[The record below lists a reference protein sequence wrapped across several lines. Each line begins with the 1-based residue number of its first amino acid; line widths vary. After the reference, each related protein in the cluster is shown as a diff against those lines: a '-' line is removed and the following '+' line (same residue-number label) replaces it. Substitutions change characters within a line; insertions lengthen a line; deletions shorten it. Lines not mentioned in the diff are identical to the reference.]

1 MCGPAMPCYTP
12 TPECLCPAQVVP
24 GRTYRTIL
32 VSGRNSAQHAA
43 GRGTHLNC
51 GGGPRHPAAA
61 AAAAGLHLTIWLGCV
76 LKAQLL
82 TFSLVHAKMAHRK
95 CRCLLGSAAVHP
107 DLTPPP
113 PLLRVPNLLYPCPL
127 ILHRKGQR
135 GQIRPGKGGMQ
146 QGTLSC
152 ICPRRPALPSP
163 GAAPCGLASSPNPVF
178 RGVVRGTYFGHFTA
192 SDVHASRE

>member
-43 GRGTHLNC
+43 GRGTHMNC

-107 DLTPPP
+107 DLTPPAPTPSRTQSIVPLPSYP
-113 PLLRVPNLLYPCPL
+113 PQERTAWADQTRQGGHAAGNSK
-127 ILHRKGQR
+127 LH
-135 GQIRPGKGGMQ
+135 
-146 QGTLSC
+146 
-152 ICPRRPALPSP
+152 LPSP
-163 GAAPCGLASSPNPVF
+163 PGTAQPGRRTLLPCFQPKACFQGC
-178 RGVVRGTYFGHFTA
+178 GEGHLFWPLH
-192 SDVHASRE
+192 SK